1 MWLSA
6 KVVFAQQ
13 RSRKDTTMAKAS
25 PRRALK
31 TAHLRALQNRTPVGG
46 HFQNRTLD
54 LLRWRDADLI

>member
-1 MWLSA
+1 MLP
-6 KVVFAQQ
+6 
-13 RSRKDTTMAKAS
+13 